1 MHAKFI
7 SCRKEVAGDTVG
19 LSVGISRAN
28 RKVIAQIGVVMREF
42 FRESVYVSGG
52 GVKYLCGGKLMGFGN
67 FGWGSG

>member
-19 LSVGISRAN
+19 LSVGISRAH

-42 FRESVYVSGG
+42 FRECVCVC
-52 GVKYLCGGKLMGFGN
+52 VCV
-67 FGWGSG
+67 GWRG